1 MALPSR
7 QPLAEVLSEARR
19 TWANTRAACVTARQ
33 QSAAGPVQAHR
44 IVALYDQLRRDAA
57 HFRRIASTPGLAD
70 YARAQYADEGV
81 DVAADFGAMTT
92 AIDSAVAWI
101 LAALPRDAGGYPALH
116 EVAQDGSIVLR
127 TFTSAQTA
135 GLRTRLDAIIAT
147 IAAP

>member
-7 QPLAEVLSEARR
+7 QPLSEVLSEARR
-19 TWANTRAACVTARQ
+19 TWANTRSACVTARQ

-44 IVALYDQLRRDAA
+44 VVALYDQLRRDAV
-57 HFRRIASTPGLAD
+57 HFRRIAATPGLAD

-81 DVAADFGAMTT
+81 DVAADFAAMAN
-92 AIDSAVAWI
+92 AIDTTVSWI
-101 LAALPRDAGGYPALH
+101 SAALPRDADGYPALH
-116 EVAQDGSIVLR
+116 QINEDGSIVQR
-127 TFTSAQTA
+127 TFSSAQTA